1 MVFPRH
7 SGCLGLIPVVMWQ
20 RGALSWL
27 ARKGRWWSMGVGVG
41 IEVKGM
47 LPNFMM
53 IALIQ
58 SAFFLVKNDHV
69 EIYTYIKSL
78 CCTSEVSIILC
89 QL

>member
-1 MVFPRH
+1 M
-7 SGCLGLIPVVMWQ
+7 
-20 RGALSWL
+20 GA
-27 ARKGRWWSMGVGVG
+27 G

-58 SAFFLVKNDHV
+58 SAFFLVKNDPI

-78 CCTSEVSIILC
+78 CCASEVNIILC

>member
-1 MVFPRH
+1 
-7 SGCLGLIPVVMWQ
+7 
-20 RGALSWL
+20 
-27 ARKGRWWSMGVGVG
+27 MGVGVG

-78 CCTSEVSIILC
+78 QMYNIVI
-89 QL
+89 